1 MKSARKTPLFGI
13 VILAAAV
20 GLSVA
25 SSFADGRRDR
35 TRLDFE
41 LGVCVGQTLA
51 DQGTVLP
58 APTQGERYLNASD
71 KQAIE
76 TAIETCREEFR
87 GTEPSPTP
95 SESPSQA
102 PLAVPSVEPSS

>member
-1 MKSARKTPLFGI
+1 MKSSRTTPLFGI
-13 VILAAAV
+13 LILAAAV

-58 APTQGERYLNASD
+58 APTQGERYLTVSD

-76 TAIETCREEFR
+76 TAIEMCR
-87 GTEPSPTP
+87 PTP
-95 SESPSQA
+95 SESPTQLPST
-102 PLAVPSVEPSS
+102 VPSTVPSPTESTTGT